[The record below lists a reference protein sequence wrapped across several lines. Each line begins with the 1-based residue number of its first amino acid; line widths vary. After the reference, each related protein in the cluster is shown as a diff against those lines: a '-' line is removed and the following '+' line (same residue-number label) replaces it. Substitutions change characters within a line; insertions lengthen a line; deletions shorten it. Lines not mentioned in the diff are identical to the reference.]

1 MAEDGSSPLMEGDK
15 REDEVETVK
24 ASKEEKPDKGTA
36 QSHLYLSNV
45 GAYSVIIYCTRI
57 T

>member
-1 MAEDGSSPLMEGDK
+1 MYVDLVVAEDGSSPLMEGDQ

-36 QSHLYLSNV
+36 QFTFLFV
-45 GAYSVIIYCTRI
+45 
-57 T
+57 